1 MITLAQLI
9 AALIGPLLAIC
20 LNFRQIFVGGLTL
33 IAVSMA
39 LIGLFAKLGMNS
51 ALVITMM
58 VDLAIYQLTMGN
70 YMFVY
75 IGSVAEERSASIAL
89 FLNWT
94 GTLILMLTTIIL
106 FQKLG
111 NEGTFWLFAVLT
123 FLGSALMYCLLR
135 EIKGLSQEE
144 IKQLYVPNRLRD
156 NKFIAKYVGTPMSE
170 ARSPNPSPLK
180 QIRN

>member
-1 MITLAQLI
+1 M
-9 AALIGPLLAIC
+9 
-20 LNFRQIFVGGLTL
+20 

-111 NEGTFWLFAVLT
+111 NEGTFWLFAILT
-123 FLGSALMYCLLR
+123 FLGSTLMYFFLR

-144 IKQLYVPNRLRD
+144 VKQLYVPNRLRD
-156 NKFIAKYVGTPMSE
+156 NKFIA
-170 ARSPNPSPLK
+170 
-180 QIRN
+180 

>member
-9 AALIGPLLAIC
+9 AALLGPLLAIC

-111 NEGTFWLFAVLT
+111 NEGTFWLFAILT

-144 IKQLYVPNRLRD
+144 IK
-156 NKFIAKYVGTPMSE
+156 
-170 ARSPNPSPLK
+170 
-180 QIRN
+180 